1 MNKMTLPVNFVY
13 TENGIEKTSVD
24 ENERMNEIDEMDRRL
39 WNREK
44 PCIHVLDNMICGKG
58 VKSSGKCELPC
69 SYYESGR

>member
-1 MNKMTLPVNFVY
+1 MKIQKY
-13 TENGIEKTSVD
+13 IVD
-24 ENERMNEIDEMDRRL
+24 KIRKQNEYCIKAKDLEDEMDRRL

-44 PCIHVLDNMICGKG
+44 PCIYVLDNMICGKG

>member
-1 MNKMTLPVNFVY
+1 MEIPKY
-13 TENGIEKTSVD
+13 IVD
-24 ENERMNEIDEMDRRL
+24 KIRKQNEYCVKAKDLEDEMDRRL

>member
-1 MNKMTLPVNFVY
+1 MEIPKY
-13 TENGIEKTSVD
+13 IVD
-24 ENERMNEIDEMDRRL
+24 KIRKQNEYCIKAKDLEDEMDRRL

-69 SYYESGR
+69 NYYESGR

>member
-1 MNKMTLPVNFVY
+1 MEIPKYV
-13 TENGIEKTSVD
+13 VD
-24 ENERMNEIDEMDRRL
+24 KIRKQNEYCIKAKDLEDEMDRRL